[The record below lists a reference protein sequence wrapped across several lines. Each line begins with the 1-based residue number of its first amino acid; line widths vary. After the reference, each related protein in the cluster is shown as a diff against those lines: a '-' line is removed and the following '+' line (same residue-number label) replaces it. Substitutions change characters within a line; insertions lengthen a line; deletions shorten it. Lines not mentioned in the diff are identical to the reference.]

1 MCDSDSSDSC
11 ISSLISSRISRSS
24 SSSRL
29 SEFTDARTELQDIYR
44 DIGRHLEI
52 MMDTFRGNAL
62 IEEGIVEQLEEYQQK
77 VQAIDKVL
85 MRKRMKVAFFGRTS
99 NGKSAV
105 INAMLHQRILP
116 SAMGHTTS
124 CFCQVQATDG
134 AAEAEHVRIEAED
147 QRLELT
153 CLRDLA
159 SAHSPRSLPS
169 RTLLHVNMPRSR
181 CPLLDH
187 DVVLMDTPGVD
198 VTAQMDDCIDRYC
211 LDADV
216 FVLVLNAESTMSRV
230 ERQFF
235 KEVAQKLS
243 RPNLFI
249 LNNRWDMASSQ
260 EPEMEH
266 LVREQHEERC
276 LQLLVEEL
284 GVYAKEDMEEA
295 RSRIY
300 HVSALETLQLRMGT
314 KRESTAASQQRLEEF
329 LRFESD
335 FAACLAQA
343 ALKTKFEKHL
353 LSAKD
358 MVGQLSQ
365 QLLVPLQNT
374 LREKA
379 TLDDLR
385 RTMLSN
391 ALEARSIEHEE
402 RKVEFFASVQRL
414 YNEVYALGHLVIVE
428 QISQV
433 PAEVHSFAL
442 QPFHPHVPRQLDHY
456 QRSLSAHL
464 EDIFTEQVLERLA
477 RPLQSKV
484 ALLERQVM
492 AEVTPWEPV
501 FRVDCQTLMETFQPD
516 LSFHFTWGLFRI
528 WRRIRGMLAMPLPEQ
543 MPQRPPQNGRTRPT
557 FALPIIDQSQ
567 WQTLASLVCSESA
580 VGVVLVAGVV
590 SRSVNWRVI
599 LGLGT
604 AMAAI
609 YLNEL
614 LRWTPAAQERRFKA
628 QYSEFLQRKL
638 RAGVTH
644 MNMGFGQQIWQHLMA
659 AARHL
664 NAQAEQDIQ
673 VLRSQIKEMLDR
685 IESNNELHF
694 KLGEFRSS
702 ASLLEDR
709 LKAFQDLY
717 MGSRI

>member
-11 ISSLISSRISRSS
+11 ISSLLSSRTSRSS

-29 SEFTDARTELQDIYR
+29 SEFTDARTELQNIYR
-44 DIGRHLEI
+44 DMGRHLGT
-52 MMDTFRGNAL
+52 MMSTLRDCPL
-62 IEEGIVEQLEEYQQK
+62 MEEGSMEQLQGCKRK
-77 VQAIDKVL
+77 VEAIDKVL

-124 CFCQVQATDG
+124 CFCQVQATAG
-134 AAEAEHVRIEAED
+134 VAEQEHVRIEAKE

-153 CLRDLA
+153 CLPDLA
-159 SAHSPRSLPS
+159 SAHSPRSLPP

-235 KEVAQKLS
+235 KGVAQKLS

-260 EPEMEH
+260 EPDMEH

-284 GVYAKEDMEEA
+284 GVYAKEDMAEA

-314 KRESTAASQQRLEEF
+314 KEDPSAASQQRLEEF
-329 LRFESD
+329 LRFEAD

-353 LSAKD
+353 LSAKE
-358 MVGQLSQ
+358 MLANLSE

-374 LREKA
+374 LQEKA
-379 TLDDLR
+379 RRDDLQR
-385 RTMLSN
+385 SMLSSE
-391 ALEARSIEHEE
+391 LDSLTIEHEE
-402 RKVEFFASVQRL
+402 RKVEFFASVQEL
-414 YNEVYALGHLVIVE
+414 YNETYALGHQVIVE
-428 QISQV
+428 QIEQL

-442 QPFHPHVPRQLDHY
+442 QPFHPQLPRQLDHY

-464 EDIFTEQVLERLA
+464 EEVLTEQMIERMA

-484 ALLERQVM
+484 SLLERQVM
-492 AEVTPWEPV
+492 SETTPWEPI
-501 FRVDCQTLMETFQPD
+501 FRIDCEAFMESFQPD
-516 LSFHFTWGLFRI
+516 LNFHFRWGVCRM
-528 WRRIRGMLAMPLPEQ
+528 WSRIRGIVALPLPEQ
-543 MPQRPPQNGRTRPT
+543 TLRRPQQNGRTRTT
-557 FALPIIDQSQ
+557 FAVPIINRSQ
-567 WQTLASLVCSESA
+567 WQTLRSLLCSEGTAGA
-580 VGVVLVAGVV
+580 VLLAGVV
-590 SRSVNWRVI
+590 SRSINWRMI
-599 LGLGT
+599 LGLGS
-604 AMAAI
+604 ALAAI
-609 YLNEL
+609 YFYEL
-614 LRWTPAAQERRFKA
+614 LHWTPAAQERTFKA
-628 QYSEFLQRKL
+628 QYSEFLQRQL

-644 MNMGFGQQIWQHLMA
+644 MNTQFGQQIWQHLMV

-673 VLRSQIKEMLDR
+673 ELRSQIKEMFER
-685 IESNNELHF
+685 IESNNELHL
-694 KLGEFRSS
+694 KLREFRTK
-702 ASLLEDR
+702 ATLLEDR
-709 LKAFQDLY
+709 LNAFQSLY